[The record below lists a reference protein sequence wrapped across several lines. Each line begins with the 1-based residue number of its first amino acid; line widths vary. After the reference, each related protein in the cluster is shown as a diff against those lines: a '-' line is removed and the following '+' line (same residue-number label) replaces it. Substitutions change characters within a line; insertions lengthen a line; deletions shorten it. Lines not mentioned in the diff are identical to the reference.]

1 MPPDR
6 EPRAAKAR
14 PDPNP
19 MRFAFGVSGL
29 IAATALATAI
39 AQPAP
44 PAPTSVALDTAV
56 DPAPTAT
63 PAPLVVRH
71 VTRYVQ
77 LQPGQTAP
85 PGASVVARPDPSP
98 RVVVVTV
105 PAPAPPAA
113 VRRVVVVTRQSGTK

>member
-1 MPPDR
+1 
-6 EPRAAKAR
+6 
-14 PDPNP
+14 

-29 IAATALATAI
+29 VAVTALATAI
-39 AQPAP
+39 ARPAAP
-44 PAPTSVALDTAV
+44 PPVTQVTTEPAPTESA
-56 DPAPTAT
+56 
-63 PAPLVVRH
+63 APLVVRH

-77 LQPGQTAP
+77 LRPGETAP

>member
-1 MPPDR
+1 MPADR
-6 EPRAAKAR
+6 EPRPAKAR

-19 MRFAFGVSGL
+19 MRFVLGVSGL
-29 IAATALATAI
+29 VAATALATAI
-39 AQPAP
+39 ARPGPAT
-44 PAPTSVALDTAV
+44 PAAVVLDAGT

-77 LQPGQTAP
+77 LQPGETAP

-113 VRRVVVVTRQSGTK
+113 ARRVVVVTRQSGTK